1 MWKAKKE
8 HRKKVDKRNEK
19 IATEKKKFQKQ
30 YTQLLEQKLKEYQE
44 KLTQN
49 EQLEND
55 LKVSIG
61 GQELGF
67 SIVDPSE
74 LENRESDVNWNY
86 ESEWFK
92 RNQINSHWKT
102 WKERKVDDGATWS

>member
-1 MWKAKKE
+1 MGKKEKE
-8 HRKKVDKRNEK
+8 HRKKVAKRNER
-19 IATEKKKFQKQ
+19 INAEKKQFQKQ
-30 YTQLLEQKLKEYQE
+30 YTELLEQKLKEYQA
-44 KLTQN
+44 KLTEK

-74 LENRESDVNWNY
+74 LEQTPTE
-86 ESEWFK
+86 E
-92 RNQINSHWKT
+92 
-102 WKERKVDDGATWS
+102 

>member
-1 MWKAKKE
+1 MGKAKKE
-8 HRKKVDKRNEK
+8 HRKKVAKRNER
-19 IATEKKKFQKQ
+19 IAAEKKQFQKQ
-30 YTQLLEQKLKEYQE
+30 YTQLLEQKLKEYQA
-44 KLTQN
+44 KLTEN

-74 LENRESDVNWNY
+74 LETQNNENIEEN
-86 ESEWFK
+86 
-92 RNQINSHWKT
+92 
-102 WKERKVDDGATWS
+102 

>member
-1 MWKAKKE
+1 MGKKEKE
-8 HRKKVDKRNEK
+8 HRKKVAKRNER
-19 IATEKKKFQKQ
+19 INAEKKQFQKQ
-30 YTQLLEQKLKEYQE
+30 YTELLEQKLKEYQA
-44 KLTQN
+44 KLSEN

-74 LENRESDVNWNY
+74 LEQPTTE
-86 ESEWFK
+86 
-92 RNQINSHWKT
+92 
-102 WKERKVDDGATWS
+102 G

>member
-1 MWKAKKE
+1 MGKREKE
-8 HRKKVDKRNEK
+8 HRKKVAKRNER
-19 IATEKKKFQKQ
+19 INAEKKQFQKQ
-30 YTQLLEQKLKEYQE
+30 YTELLEQKLKEYQA
-44 KLTQN
+44 KLTEN

-74 LENRESDVNWNY
+74 LEQPTTE
-86 ESEWFK
+86 E
-92 RNQINSHWKT
+92 
-102 WKERKVDDGATWS
+102 

>member
-1 MWKAKKE
+1 MGKKEKE
-8 HRKKVDKRNEK
+8 HRKKVAKRNEK
-19 IATEKKKFQKQ
+19 IAAEKKQFQKQ
-30 YTQLLEQKLKEYQE
+30 YTELLEQKLKEYQS
-44 KLTQN
+44 KLTEK

-74 LENRESDVNWNY
+74 LEQPTTE
-86 ESEWFK
+86 
-92 RNQINSHWKT
+92 
-102 WKERKVDDGATWS
+102 G